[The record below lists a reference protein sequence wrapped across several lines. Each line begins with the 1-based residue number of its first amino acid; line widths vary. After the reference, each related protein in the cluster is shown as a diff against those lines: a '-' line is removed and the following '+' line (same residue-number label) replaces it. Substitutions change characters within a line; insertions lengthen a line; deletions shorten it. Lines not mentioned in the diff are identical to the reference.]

1 MLCMMKCKLHNFK
14 ISYKFS
20 HIINLAHKHFFC
32 KYYCGYTSWD
42 IFSKCLFPMTIQ
54 RSELIMKLITILVGA
69 KKFKIQNVCTIPY
82 LCRKASAKMT
92 FFPSPIFLGKYSRT
106 CI

>member
-69 KKFKIQNVCTIPY
+69 KKCLKY
-82 LCRKASAKMT
+82 KMSAQ
-92 FFPSPIFLGKYSRT
+92 FLICAERLLPK
-106 CI
+106 